1 MKSSVVLLFAL
12 LLLCSPAATASGAS
26 AAIRECGAFDGV
38 RFVPDDEMEGAG
50 VYNITTRVATCRRAR
65 KIVRRY
71 WNDFSSWCDRSSSV
85 CTVGWGFSCRRT
97 RLGEEYSDAR
107 CTASRG
113 RVVRFQYGA

>member
-1 MKSSVVLLFAL
+1 MKVAVALVFAL
-12 LLLCSPAATASGAS
+12 LLVCSAAAAAPGAS
-26 AAIRECGAFDGV
+26 AAIRECGAFNGV

-71 WNDFSSWCDRSSSV
+71 WSDYSSWCDRGSSR
-85 CTVGWGFSCRRT
+85 CEIGWGFTCRRT
-97 RLGEEYSDAR
+97 RLGEEYFDVR

>member
-1 MKSSVVLLFAL
+1 MKASVAVSFAL
-12 LLLCSPAATASGAS
+12 LLLCSPATAASGTS

-38 RFVPDDEMEGAG
+38 RFVSDDEMEGAG

-65 KIVRRY
+65 TIVRRY
-71 WNDFSSWCDRSSSV
+71 WNDYSSWCDRGSSV
-85 CTVGWGFSCRRT
+85 CKIGWGFTCRRT

-107 CTASRG
+107 CTATRG

>member
-1 MKSSVVLLFAL
+1 MKLLVAL
-12 LLLCSPAATASGAS
+12 LLALLSLCGSAAAPSGAS
-26 AAIRECGAFDGV
+26 ARIRECGAFDGA
-38 RFVPDDEMEGAG
+38 RFVPDDEMKGAG

-71 WNDFSSWCDRSSSV
+71 WSDFSSWCDRGSSV
-85 CTVGWGFSCRRT
+85 CKIGWGFTCRRT

>member
-1 MKSSVVLLFAL
+1 MKCSVALFFAL
-12 LLLCSPAATASGAS
+12 LLLCSPAAAASGAS

-85 CTVGWGFSCRRT
+85 CKIGWGFTCRRT